1 MVTNVDNNIVAVNQ
15 AFILIAGYEEKEFL
29 GRNSILL
36 SSGHHDTEFYQ
47 RMAADLESLGQWQGE
62 ICNRRK
68 NGEVFYEWL
77 SVTALRDEFGQLES
91 YVSLFSDITKRKK
104 AEDKI
109 YRQANYDSL
118 TGLANRNLFVD
129 RFEHTLELAQ
139 RDNNRVAI
147 FFIDLDGF
155 KNVNDTFAMP
165 REICC

>member
-1 MVTNVDNNIVAVNQ
+1 
-15 AFILIAGYEEKEFL
+15 
-29 GRNSILL
+29 
-36 SSGHHDTEFYQ
+36 
-47 RMAADLESLGQWQGE
+47 
-62 ICNRRK
+62 
-68 NGEVFYEWL
+68 
-77 SVTALRDEFGQLES
+77 
-91 YVSLFSDITKRKK
+91 
-104 AEDKI
+104 

-118 TGLANRNLFVD
+118 TGLVKRNLFVD